1 MMVHSL
7 HVDNY
12 ISIVQVVTTLLAAV
26 GTLYL
31 GYRSWM
37 SSRTAIRI
45 SEDSLKISEASL
57 KNAVEDRLF
66 DMAKLIR
73 SNIEHSPSF
82 NNIDD
87 IYTKLT
93 LFCQMVA
100 NQTTDKQ
107 SASRAFDNLWSLLS
121 PALWSE
127 VREGSLANERLSWL
141 RDRLHKPDLSDDDA
155 YRLKENID
163 ALTGQM
169 ERVRTDFAE
178 TAERYGKK
186 ISA

>member
-12 ISIVQVVTTLLAAV
+12 ISIVQAVTTLLAAA
-26 GTLYL
+26 GTLWL
-31 GYRSWM
+31 GYRSWK
-37 SSRTAIRI
+37 SSRNAIEI
-45 SEDSLKISEASL
+45 SERSLKISKDSL

-66 DMAKLIR
+66 DMAKLIS
-73 SNIEHSPSF
+73 SNVEHSPSF

-121 PALWSE
+121 PAIWSE
-127 VREGSLANERLSWL
+127 VREGSLANKRLSWL
-141 RDRLHKPDLSDDDA
+141 RERLHKPDLSEYDA
-155 YRLKENID
+155 YCINENID

-169 ERVRTDFAE
+169 GRVRTDFAE